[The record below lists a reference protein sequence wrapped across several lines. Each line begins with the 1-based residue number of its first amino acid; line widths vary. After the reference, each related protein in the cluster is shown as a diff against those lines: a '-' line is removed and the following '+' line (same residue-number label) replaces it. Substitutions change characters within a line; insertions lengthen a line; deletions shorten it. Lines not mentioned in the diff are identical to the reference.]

1 MGEGN
6 QTKHPAW
13 TSLNSQQGN
22 AETERPSELNGLK
35 TLCGYPTP
43 TSSRFRSQGGELRGQ
58 QRRQSQLRMDG
69 ASSVPAESPQQAPQY
84 ARQPPTRTMKNQVPE
99 VAREM
104 SFHPFQICCHL
115 IS

>member
-35 TLCGYPTP
+35 TLCGY
-43 TSSRFRSQGGELRGQ
+43 FRSYKLKMQKPGLRGQ